1 LLFYHEKALKVL
13 LGWPYNDM
21 EEFFM
26 DQPRVLARTLAKKAG
41 LPATPEVG
49 ILATVIKKLH
59 SQIESDLKITVSD
72 GTLTNTHLVALY
84 RDDIFDICDY
94 VGFWNIVPKNLW
106 NPVLWETST
115 AYTGYGFGLCE
126 HWQNDTQCDIEN
138 GKFPDMKVLA
148 VHYSRVALTS
158 SLADVST
165 ALYLYEGD
173 IQHVENFKLGS
184 DAKARYKNEEDYWHD
199 VKGAL
204 LQRMHENPWLGKP
217 EMILLTGDMIDG
229 DFIDVLKE
237 AMKDYIG
244 LVPPIFFDDPVV
256 VAAKGAAEL
265 RRRGES
271 PFGHV

>member
-1 LLFYHEKALKVL
+1 
-13 LGWPYNDM
+13 M

-49 ILATVIKKLH
+49 ILATVIKKLR

-72 GTLTNTHLVALY
+72 GTLTTTHLVALY

-94 VGFWNIVPKNLW
+94 AGFWNIVPKNLW

-115 AYTGYGFGLCE
+115 AYNGYGFGLCE
-126 HWQNDTQCDIEN
+126 HRQDDTQCDIEN

-148 VHYSRVALTS
+148 VHYSRAALTS
-158 SLADVST
+158 SLVDVST
-165 ALYLYEGD
+165 ALYSYEGD
-173 IQHVENFKLGS
+173 IQHVENFKIGS
-184 DAKARYKNEEDYWHD
+184 DAKARHKNEEDYWRD
-199 VKGAL
+199 VKDAL
-204 LQRMHENPWLGKP
+204 LQRLHENPWLGKP
-217 EMILLTGDMIDG
+217 EMILLTGDMIDS
-229 DFIDVLKE
+229 DFIDALQE
-237 AMKDYIG
+237 AMKDYMG
-244 LVPPIFFDDPVV
+244 VVPPIYFDDPVV

-265 RRRGES
+265 RMRGES